1 MSKKS
6 KTVITS
12 ILVLVIL
19 VGGYLVVN
27 SVVNAK
33 NVEKAKTALYTYM
46 AKQGISQSQLKYTS
60 PVKRETMLGG
70 YYLTTSVKGE
80 KPNIIYVYSYRR
92 NTIYFEAYAET
103 PQSVKAG
110 NVGGNRLN
118 GVQLKQL
125 KYPPLNLQP

>member
-1 MSKKS
+1 MSKNFK
-6 KTVITS
+6 VIMTS

-19 VGGYLVVN
+19 VAGYVVIN
-27 SVVNAK
+27 SAVNVK
-33 NVEKAKTALYTYM
+33 KAKKAIYHYM
-46 AKQGISQSQLKYTS
+46 AKQGIKQDQLKYTS

-92 NTIYFEAYAET
+92 NTTFFEAYAET

-110 NVGGNRLN
+110 NVGGNGLDDSE
-118 GVQLKQL
+118 LKKL
-125 KYPPLNLQP
+125 KFPPLNFQH